1 MAVLEVKNPFTG
13 EIEKATFAGDEPTQ
27 EEMDALFQTFESE
40 IDVQKF
46 DLLRASPEEIQE
58 YARQRRAMGLD
69 PTTGERLS
77 EEELIRTYKE
87 PGVDYATGVDSMG
100 GFSRFQYGRMDTQEE
115 KANYLKTVVGEDGY
129 RTDALGRLLL
139 TSKGREKLGMEK
151 GKDIA
156 IDEEGLTFND
166 VKEFA
171 GATALPILGGTGMA
185 IAASGVGF
193 IPGMLLV
200 GAATGAGKLLDEGI
214 EYAEGLQRQSAGEI
228 ARDAA
233 YEGVFGFFGEGLGR
247 LISGAFGRLIKGP
260 GGADAELKKAGA
272 RELLAKEFRP
282 TIAGATDETFRPIL
296 NRLQAV
302 YEGVFPNAKAA
313 EANLRAISEQ
323 IKGLGVVDD
332 AAIEGLDKAVKADI
346 DQLYK
351 SADDTLAEV
360 QKSFNRSTEKEI
372 DKIMGALRN
381 DEIIPRDLVDV
392 IQTRK
397 KIFDQDSDRL
407 YSVVNKTLKGQK
419 IIPTEGIKMAAKQ
432 MQSQTIADVEATK
445 FFNLINDLNPFASV
459 EEVSRIRTGLLEAT
473 RKPGLIGDA
482 NVGSLGGLKA
492 SIDNAFMDAEI
503 GLSTVIRNA
512 TGDLGPKVKLPATI
526 ETVKLGQFDIG
537 QRANTFGGMAEGFQ
551 LNMGVAEAQ
560 GALNALRRTN
570 AFYRKGVKRFDNVT
584 VEEIISQ
591 ARKGQLNTNAIFTK
605 IIQDEN
611 PEAFGQLMKA
621 LRGVPTTA
629 KFLTGRKE
637 GVGSIADLAEGERI
651 LKTRTIGNRSI
662 SQALDDVRTLPEM
675 NKTRLDVEAA
685 ARAAETEAME
695 LSAIRGTGAE
705 IAEEIRQKL
714 ARKYLEVQKNN
725 SLVVD
730 PKTGLKV
737 VDPVKFAAN
746 VRSKGSTINR
756 LFGDVTEPGYKG
768 PKTFSKKELDDLL
781 FIMERG
787 KANISPSVMEEVLNK
802 GPLGQGL
809 KELQTAQAERAA
821 LNSETFIN
829 KIRSTTD
836 PDSLADAVF
845 RDVASIKRAEEVL
858 SDSTMET
865 VRTAAMGKILKQIG
879 ATVDEAGEV
888 KLAPNFAE
896 EFQSGRLG
904 PKLQT
909 VINAYGKETLDKM
922 FGKNGHEGL
931 SALAE
936 ILIKTSDTA
945 IKGKGGLAA
954 PQIALGFTLGNLLF
968 GGNFLTLL
976 GTGVGFKIMSEAL
989 RNPRVLKMMMAS
1001 REPVK
1006 FSQFLKGNFKA
1017 NDPLAQGFTAF
1028 QGILATGTARSIEG
1042 TVRQTKEEVAP
1053 VVQEA
1058 MKQAKTQLPDVTTG
1072 GAPNLSGILSNITG
1086 PATASSASRVNP
1098 ITVPNPVDRLIAER
1112 GG

>member
-1 MAVLEVKNPFTG
+1 MSVLEVKNPFSG
-13 EIEKATFAGDEPTQ
+13 EIVKARFAGDEPTQ
-27 EEMDALFQTFESE
+27 EEMDSLYKTFENEMNKSE
-40 IDVQKF
+40 F
-46 DLLRASPEEIQE
+46 DLSTASPEEIRE

-69 PTTGERLS
+69 PATGERLS

-87 PGVDYATGVDSMG
+87 PGVDYSTGVDSMG
-100 GFSRFQYGRMDTQEE
+100 GFSRFQYGRMDDQEE
-115 KANYLKTVVGEDGY
+115 KANYLRTVVGEEGY

-156 IDEEGLTFND
+156 IDEEGLSWND

-185 IAASGVGF
+185 IAASGVGWV
-193 IPGMLLV
+193 PGMLLV
-200 GAATGAGKLLDEGI
+200 GLATGAGKLLDEGI
-214 EYAEGLQRQSAGEI
+214 EYAEGLQRQSAGEVV
-228 ARDAA
+228 RDAA
-233 YEGVFGFFGEGLGR
+233 YEGVFGAAGEGLGR
-247 LISGAFGRLIKGP
+247 IISGLFGRLIKGP

-272 RELLAKEFRP
+272 RELLAKNFRP
-282 TIAGATDETFRPIL
+282 TIAGATDESFRPIL

-313 EANLRAISEQ
+313 EANLRAISDQ

-332 AAIEGLDKAVKADI
+332 AAINNLNKAVKADI

-351 SADDTLAEV
+351 SADNTLAEV
-360 QKSFNRSTEKEI
+360 QKTFNRSTEKEI
-372 DKIMGALRN
+372 DKIMSALKN

-397 KIFDQDSDRL
+397 KIFDQDADRL
-407 YSVVNKTLKGQK
+407 YSLVNKSLKGQQ

-432 MQSQTIADVEATK
+432 MQTQTIADVEATK
-445 FFNLINDLNPFASV
+445 FFNLISGLKSFATV

-473 RKPGLIGDA
+473 RTPGLIGDA

-512 TGDLGPKVKLPATI
+512 TGDLGPKVKLPATT

-537 QRANTFGGMAEGFQ
+537 QRANTFGGTTEGFQ

-675 NKTRLDVEAA
+675 NKTRLDVESA
-685 ARAAETEAME
+685 ARAAEAEAIE

-705 IAEEIRQKL
+705 IAEQIRQKL
-714 ARKYLEVQKNN
+714 GRKYLEIQKNN

-746 VRSKGSTINR
+746 VRAKGSTINR

-781 FIMERG
+781 FVMERG
-787 KANISPSVMEEVLNK
+787 KANISPSVMEDVLNK

-809 KELQTAQAERAA
+809 KELQAAQAERVA
-821 LNSETFIN
+821 LNSDIFVN

-836 PDSLADAVF
+836 PDTLADAIF
-845 RDVASIKRAEEVL
+845 KDATSIKRAEEVL

-896 EFQSGRLG
+896 DFQSGRLG

-968 GGNFLTLL
+968 GGNFFTLL
-976 GTGVGFKIMSEAL
+976 GTGAGFKIMSEAL

-1001 REPVK
+1001 RESVK
-1006 FSQFLKGNFKA
+1006 LSQFLKGNFKA

-1042 TVRQTKEEVAP
+1042 TIRQTGEEVAP
-1053 VVQEA
+1053 YVQESI
-1058 MKQAKTQLPDVTTG
+1058 KQAKSQLPDVTTG
-1072 GAPNLSGILSNITG
+1072 GAPNLSGILSNIIP
-1086 PATASSASRVNP
+1086 PAAASSASRVNP
-1098 ITVPNPVDRLIAER
+1098 ILVPDPTTRATF
-1112 GG
+1112 GGG